1 MTNRNF
7 LSNYTAMF
15 IFMMS
20 IIVFLSSCKST
31 KNIPNNQ
38 AQKQESISSKALVFQ
53 IKSLRAV
60 DLEED
65 LTFADEI
72 TLTYSLTAVDENNKV
87 VQVANGSWGVES
99 MKKGQ
104 VALEEK
110 FKAIEL
116 QIPTKGKVLASV
128 ILTEIEDYKKAQNTV
143 KKINE
148 FGGLGKIP
156 TLFISLGEY
165 ETPLAIVFA
174 SLQAAGIGLKAVE
187 HFDQDDL
194 LGQNTFDL
202 SVKALS
208 ENQKV
213 FPINLTF
220 EGEHFKNKFRY
231 ELTYELK
238 VSEKKTNDK

>member
-1 MTNRNF
+1 MVNRIF
-7 LSNYTAMF
+7 PSNYTAII
-15 IFMMS
+15 IFMMG
-20 IIVFLSSCKST
+20 VTVLFSSCKST
-31 KNIPNNQ
+31 KNITSNQ
-38 AQKQESISSKALVFQ
+38 AQKQDIISSKALVFQ
-53 IKSLRAV
+53 VKSLKAV

-65 LTFADEI
+65 LTFADEV

-87 VQVANGSWGVES
+87 VQVANGSWGVEN

-104 VALEEK
+104 IALEEK

-116 QIPTKGKVLASV
+116 QIPMKGKVLASV
-128 ILTEIEDYKKAQNTV
+128 ILTEIDDYKKAQNTV

-148 FGGLGKIP
+148 LGGLGKIP
-156 TLFISLGEY
+156 TLFIALGEY

-174 SLQAAGIGLKAVE
+174 SLQAAGVGLKAVE

-202 SVKALS
+202 SVKSLS
-208 ENQKV
+208 ENQKS
-213 FPINLTF
+213 FPVNLTF
-220 EGEHFKNKFRY
+220 EGEHLRNKFRY

-238 VSEKKTNDK
+238 VREKKSND

>member
-1 MTNRNF
+1 MVNRIF
-7 LSNYTAMF
+7 PSNYTAII
-15 IFMMS
+15 IFMMG
-20 IIVFLSSCKST
+20 VTVLFSSCKST
-31 KNIPNNQ
+31 KSIISNQ
-38 AQKQESISSKALVFQ
+38 AQKQNIISSKALMFQ
-53 IKSLRAV
+53 VKSLKAV

-65 LTFADEI
+65 LTFADEV

-87 VQVANGSWGVES
+87 VQVANGSWGVEN

-104 VALEEK
+104 IALEEK

-116 QIPTKGKVLASV
+116 QIPMKGKVLASV
-128 ILTEIEDYKKAQNTV
+128 ILTEIDDYKKAQNTV

-148 FGGLGKIP
+148 LGGLGKIP
-156 TLFISLGEY
+156 TLFIALGEY

-174 SLQAAGIGLKAVE
+174 SLQAAGVGLKAVE

-202 SVKALS
+202 SVKSLS
-208 ENQKV
+208 ENQKS
-213 FPINLTF
+213 FPVNLTF
-220 EGEHFKNKFRY
+220 EGEHLRNKFRY

-238 VSEKKTNDK
+238 VREKKSND

>member
-1 MTNRNF
+1 MIKRSF
-7 LSNYTAMF
+7 LSSQF
-15 IFMMS
+15 IVLIFIVS
-20 IIVFLSSCKST
+20 ITIFFSSCKST
-31 KNIPNNQ
+31 KSISSNQ
-38 AQKQESISSKALVFQ
+38 AQKQDLSTAKSLVFQ
-53 IKSLRAV
+53 VKSLKAI

-65 LTFADEI
+65 LTFADEV

-104 VALEEK
+104 IALEDR
-110 FKAIEL
+110 FKTIEL
-116 QIPTKGKVLASV
+116 QIPAKGKVLTSV

-148 FGGLGKIP
+148 FGNLGKIP
-156 TLFISLGEY
+156 TLFIALGEY

-208 ENQKV
+208 EKQKV
-213 FPINLTF
+213 FPVNLTF
-220 EGEHFKNKFRY
+220 EGEHFKNKFHY

-238 VSEKKTNDK
+238 VREKKSND

>member
-1 MTNRNF
+1 MIKKSF
-7 LSNYTAMF
+7 LSSPFVVLIFIVSITMF
-15 IFMMS
+15 F
-20 IIVFLSSCKST
+20 SSCKST
-31 KNIPNNQ
+31 KNISSNQ
-38 AQKQESISSKALVFQ
+38 AQKQDLSTAKSLVFQ
-53 IKSLRAV
+53 VKSLKAI

-65 LTFADEI
+65 LTFADEV

-104 VALEEK
+104 IALEER
-110 FKAIEL
+110 FKTIEL
-116 QIPTKGKVLASV
+116 QIPAKGKVLTSV

-148 FGGLGKIP
+148 FGNLGKIP
-156 TLFISLGEY
+156 TLFIALGEY

-208 ENQKV
+208 EKQKV
-213 FPINLTF
+213 FPVKLTF
-220 EGEHFKNKFRY
+220 EGEHFKNKFHY

-238 VSEKKTNDK
+238 VREKKSND

>member
-1 MTNRNF
+1 MT
-7 LSNYTAMF
+7 LVVL
-15 IFMMS
+15 MS
-20 IIVFLSSCKST
+20 ANVLFSSCKST
-31 KNIPNNQ
+31 KNLSSNQ
-38 AQKQESISSKALVFQ
+38 AQKQHLSTSKSLVFQ
-53 IKSLRAV
+53 VKSLKAI

-65 LTFADEI
+65 LTLADEV

-104 VALEEK
+104 IASEEK
-110 FKAIEL
+110 FKTIEL

-148 FGGLGKIP
+148 FGNLGKIP
-156 TLFISLGEY
+156 TLFIALGEY

-208 ENQKV
+208 EKQKV
-213 FPINLTF
+213 FPVNLTF
-220 EGEHFKNKFRY
+220 EGEHFKNKFHY

-238 VSEKKTNDK
+238 VREKKSND